1 MWVKLPRAFI
11 LIDSEIGSGRELLKE
26 LRKIENIKEAYGI
39 FGIYDIIVKIE
50 AETMEKLKEIVA
62 WKIRRL
68 NNIRSTLTLMVM
80 EGTTKH
86 RLNI

>member
-1 MWVKLPRAFI
+1 MQRAFI
-11 LIDSEIGSGRELLKE
+11 LIDSEMGSVRELLKE

-62 WKIRRL
+62 WKVRRL
-68 NNIRSTLTLMVM
+68 SNIRSTLTLMVM
-80 EGTTKH
+80 EGTNKYG
-86 RLNI
+86 L